1 LIGLLLGF
9 GVVVLA
15 DIGFDRDRV
24 FYPTLL
30 IVIATYY
37 ALFAIIGCSRRTF
50 LIESLVVS
58 AFSLVSRE
66 ILS

>member
-1 LIGLLLGF
+1 LACYWALGW
-9 GVVVLA
+9 LCSPI
-15 DIGFDRDRV
+15 IGFDRDRV

-37 ALFAIIGCSRRTF
+37 ALFAIIGCSRRTL

>member
-1 LIGLLLGF
+1 
-9 GVVVLA
+9 
-15 DIGFDRDRV
+15 
-24 FYPTLL
+24 
-30 IVIATYY
+30 
-37 ALFAIIGCSRRTF
+37 LFAIIGCSRRTF